1 VKFKN
6 DLLGIFQKTML
17 HADLD
22 VNLASIQAM
31 SNYLQTAEEKDTK
44 EFVGLLPGMVTI
56 VQKAVEKDDE
66 QVLEDL
72 LIEFNEIAEIEPKFF
87 KKNFKDVF

>member
-1 VKFKN
+1 
-6 DLLGIFQKTML
+6 
-17 HADLD
+17 
-22 VNLASIQAM
+22 
-31 SNYLQTAEEKDTK
+31 
-44 EFVGLLPGMVTI
+44 MVSI

-87 KKNFKDVF
+87 KKNFKDIFVSLSFLVGKNDFVNATIRHQPLEFFVTIVERIPTVIKND